1 MIADSKI
8 RDGQMHDT
16 GSAKLLLWCRNIRP
30 LGSRILLAG
39 LLLVAIQPLVAAE
52 QKIGSFSGA
61 ELTTHPAWFKESF
74 LDFEEDIAEA
84 AAQGKRLVLYFYQ
97 DGCPY
102 CSALVQHNFGQRD
115 IVQATQD
122 NFDLVTIN
130 MWGDREVVQVG
141 GQSFTEKT
149 LAQALGVQ
157 FTPTLFFFNEA
168 GRVVLRVNGY
178 YPPDVFRV
186 ALEYAH
192 THSDQSGRFNEFMAT
207 QSGSGAESGTLHSQV
222 FFLAPPFDL
231 STRDGRPL
239 AVFFEQ
245 PRCLQCD
252 TFHQKVLAQPIVR
265 SQVKKMTALQLDLW
279 SETPIVT
286 PDGRSTTAQEWAR
299 QLGVIFAPTVVLF
312 DEFGKEVVRLEA
324 AFHTFHTQAIFR
336 YVLERAYEQQ
346 PSIQRFLSR
355 HADQLR
361 EQGYDVDIWSY
372 DKPVSRNGIAVIPD

>member
-16 GSAKLLLWCRNIRP
+16 GSAKLLLWCRKIRP

-122 NFDLVTIN
+122 YFDLVTIN

-157 FTPTLFFFNEA
+157 FTPTLFF
-168 GRVVLRVNGY
+168 
-178 YPPDVFRV
+178 
-186 ALEYAH
+186 
-192 THSDQSGRFNEFMAT
+192 
-207 QSGSGAESGTLHSQV
+207 
-222 FFLAPPFDL
+222 
-231 STRDGRPL
+231 STR
-239 AVFFEQ
+239 
-245 PRCLQCD
+245 
-252 TFHQKVLAQPIVR
+252 
-265 SQVKKMTALQLDLW
+265 
-279 SETPIVT
+279 
-286 PDGRSTTAQEWAR
+286 
-299 QLGVIFAPTVVLF
+299 
-312 DEFGKEVVRLEA
+312 
-324 AFHTFHTQAIFR
+324 
-336 YVLERAYEQQ
+336 
-346 PSIQRFLSR
+346 
-355 HADQLR
+355 
-361 EQGYDVDIWSY
+361 
-372 DKPVSRNGIAVIPD
+372 PVGSCCG